1 MQKGAAR
8 RLFLLPAVGIP
19 AFDGFGMAL
28 AMTAALDA
36 VIMRQKVNFSRRRR
50 SILQGARAAA
60 CAKARLSRHAMAP
73 KAAAK
78 AAFGA
83 GKAVLGQACCQNT
96 SFATMTVLIFF
107 TAPALVHKR
116 FFH

>member
-1 MQKGAAR
+1 MPAA
-8 RLFLLPAVGIP
+8 GIP

-78 AAFGA
+78 AA
-83 GKAVLGQACCQNT
+83 
-96 SFATMTVLIFF
+96 S
-107 TAPALVHKR
+107 APEKPCWDKLVVKIH
-116 FFH
+116 HLQQ